1 MSASHKPFD
10 FSTSDIHAV
19 ELAKLARELASGD
32 VFQKSGRVAVTLA
45 REQRMTV
52 VLTALKQGA
61 EIHEH
66 EAPGPVTLVV
76 ISGRVA
82 VRPERPGGSETLL
95 EAGSSAV
102 FAAEVRHSLVGLLDS
117 AVLIVI
123 GGR

>member
-1 MSASHKPFD
+1 MSAPYNPFD

-19 ELAKLARELASGD
+19 DLEKLARELGSGD
-32 VFQKSGRVAVTLA
+32 AFQKSGRVAVTVA
-45 REQRMTV
+45 REARMTV
-52 VLTALKQGA
+52 VLTLLKKGV

-82 VRPERPGGSETLL
+82 VRAERGGGETLL
-95 EAGSSAV
+95 DRASSAV
-102 FAAEVRHSLVGLLDS
+102 FAPEVRHSLIGLMDS
-117 AVLIVI
+117 VVLIVI